1 MVFSPDSERS
11 NEDENADSVNI
22 DSHSEETMQDDN
34 RGEQWE
40 EARPECLLVSGYYKT
55 LRSLIVGQL
64 IFLWGNVV
72 FPRSV
77 PYPEVSG
84 LLHGLRQLSDL

>member
-34 RGEQWE
+34 RGNNWKEV
-40 EARPECLLVSGYYKT
+40 AECLLASGYYKT

-64 IFLWGNVV
+64 IFCGEMYVS
-72 FPRSV
+72 PIGT
-77 PYPEVSG
+77 YPEVSG
-84 LLHGLRQLSDL
+84 VITWVGQLSDL

>member
-34 RGEQWE
+34 RGEQWKE
-40 EARPECLLVSGYYKT
+40 LAP
-55 LRSLIVGQL
+55 
-64 IFLWGNVV
+64 NV
-72 FPRSV
+72 
-77 PYPEVSG
+77 Y
-84 LLHGLRQLSDL
+84 